1 MSLRRLARKVQWL
14 CVPLAVLLSVQ
25 GVLYG
30 QEGCA
35 ACSGTAFGTSCG
47 TTSCRHIHCPPPFK
61 YCMHGGPCIK
71 FHYGCPLP
79 VCPPCN
85 APNWGYYQPCWRPWP
100 WPPNWAHCPYPVPAS
115 QVAPCPQA
123 ATAGPGLPGTA
134 APPGQLPSPRPRN
147 ELPGAGL

>member
-30 QEGCA
+30 QEGCPTCGGA
-35 ACSGTAFGTSCG
+35 TGGTDCG
-47 TTSCRHIHCPPPFK
+47 TTSCHHIHCPPKFK
-61 YCMHGGPCIK
+61 HCMHGPPCICFK
-71 FHYGCPLP
+71 YGCPLP

-100 WPPNWAHCPYPVPAS
+100 WAPNWAHCPYPVPAS
-115 QVAPCPQA
+115 QIGPCPQA
-123 ATAGPGLPGTA
+123 TTAVPGTT
-134 APPGQLPSPRPRN
+134 APAGQVPSPRPMG
-147 ELPGAGL
+147 EFPGAGM